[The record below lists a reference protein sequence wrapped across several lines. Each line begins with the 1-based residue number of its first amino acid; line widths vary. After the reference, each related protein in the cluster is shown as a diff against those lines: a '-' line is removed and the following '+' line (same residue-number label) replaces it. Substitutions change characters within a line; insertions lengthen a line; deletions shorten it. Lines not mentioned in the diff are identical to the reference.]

1 MPPEVRAKRGRKQRP
16 GTLGRVQTRYLILA
30 ALGTALVILTASL
43 VWFLPRRLV
52 IETDDGLLLDSTW
65 SVAADPVGVVVFCHP
80 HPLDGG
86 TMRAPLMR
94 GVAGALCDA
103 GLHVLRFDF
112 RGVGESQG
120 TWGGGSGEVLD
131 VDAAVATAAASH
143 PDLPLGLA
151 GWSFGASTSLRWQV
165 EARSDLPWAGIAPGI
180 RSYRGDFASRSGAVG
195 HRRRRLIVL
204 GDRDQFAT
212 VEAMTGYAAQPVRS
226 WR

>member
-1 MPPEVRAKRGRKQRP
+1 M
-16 GTLGRVQTRYLILA
+16 
-30 ALGTALVILTASL
+30 
-43 VWFLPRRLV
+43 

-65 SVAADPVGVVVFCHP
+65 SLAADPVGVVVFCHP

-94 GVAGALCDA
+94 AVAGALCDA

-180 RSYRGDFASRSGAVG
+180 RSYRGASPPDPAQLVPG
-195 HRRRRLIVL
+195 RRLIVL

-212 VEAMTGYAAQPVRS
+212 VEAMTGYATAAGAVLEVLPGSDHFFVFRERRVGALLADFFGGRS
-226 WR
+226 IPE

>member
-1 MPPEVRAKRGRKQRP
+1 M
-16 GTLGRVQTRYLILA
+16 
-30 ALGTALVILTASL
+30 
-43 VWFLPRRLV
+43 
-52 IETDDGLLLDSTW
+52 IETADGLLLDGTW
-65 SVAADPVGVVVFCHP
+65 SVADDPVGVIVFCHP

-94 GVAGALCDA
+94 GVAGALADA

-131 VDAAVATAAASH
+131 VAAAVETAAAAH
-143 PDLPLGLA
+143 PDLPLGVA

-165 EARSDLPWAGIAPGI
+165 ETGSTLPWAGIAPGI
-180 RSYRGDFASRSGAVG
+180 RAYRGATPPDPADLAPA
-195 HRRRRLIVL
+195 RRLIVL

-212 VEAMTGYAAQPVRS
+212 VAAMEAYATRAGATLQVLAGSDHFFVFRERRVGAILAGFFGGRPVAE
-226 WR
+226 